1 MANST
6 LRTRIV
12 LRNDSTANWLAN
24 DSQVLL
30 KGEVGIE
37 FLESGAPKIK
47 IGDGVKTWS
56 ELPYFGGD
64 AELRG
69 AKVFQATAEGDTTDE
84 VAIMNAVGATA
95 LQTGDLAIVKR
106 AIAGDKFQYT
116 GYAYNGS
123 EWAAMDGNY
132 NAENVYFAKDL
143 ITTSAI
149 GNITLTNGQATIAA
163 EGKNLKQVF
172 ETIFVKEKNPGLTNP
187 SVKISLNAS
196 GAVEVGSSIP
206 IQYTATFNPGSYE
219 YGPET
224 GVTATEWAIKDSRNQ
239 EKTTASGSF
248 TTLTVEDNTN
258 YVVTATATYGAGAIP
273 VTNIGNPCPS
283 QQIKASSASK
293 TSSAITGFRNS
304 FYGTLTEMPE
314 ALSSADIRGL
324 SGKANAKWANGKT
337 FTISIPAGAKAV
349 IFAYPATL
357 RDVTSVK
364 DINGLSAE
372 VKSAFV
378 KSTLSIEGA
387 NAYAG
392 ADYKVYVSEFAE
404 AVQKANTYNVTI

>member
-1 MANST
+1 MANTT

-37 FLESGAPKIK
+37 FLESGSPKIK
-47 IGDGVKTWS
+47 IGDGIKAWS

-64 AELRG
+64 SELRS
-69 AKVFQATAEGDTTDE
+69 AKVFQVTPEGDTTDE
-84 VAIMNAVGATA
+84 VAITNAVGATA

-172 ETIFVKEKNPGLTNP
+172 ETIFVKEKNPTVTQP
-187 SVKISLNAS
+187 SVSVSLS
-196 GAVEVGSSIP
+196 GAGAKEVGTKVTPS
-206 IQYTATFNPGSYE
+206 YNATFNKGSYE
-219 YGPET
+219 YGPDT
-224 GVTATEWAIKDSRNQ
+224 GLAATWAVKDSRN
-239 EKTTASGSF
+239 EEGTAASGSF
-248 TTLTVEDNTN
+248 SELEVGDNTN
-258 YVVTATATYGAGAIP
+258 YTVTATATYGAGATP
-273 VTNIGNPCPS
+273 LTNIGNPYAAGA
-283 QQIKASSASK
+283 IVAGSK
-293 TSSAITGFRNS
+293 NGTSSAITGYRNS

-314 ALSSADIRGL
+314 ALSSATIRGL
-324 SGKANAKWANGKT
+324 SGKANSKWTNGKT
-337 FTISIPAGAKAV
+337 FTISIPVGAKAV

-364 DINGLSAE
+364 DVNGLSAE

-378 KSTLSIEGA
+378 KSTLSVEGA

>member
-1 MANST
+1 MANTT

-37 FLESGAPKIK
+37 FLESGSPKIK
-47 IGDGVKTWS
+47 IGDGIKAWS

-64 AELRG
+64 SELRS
-69 AKVFQATAEGDTTDE
+69 AKVFQVTAEGDTTDDA
-84 VAIMNAVGATA
+84 AITNAVGATA
-95 LQTGDLAIVKR
+95 LQAGDLAIVKR

-172 ETIFVKEKNPGLTNP
+172 ETIFVKEKNPTVTQP
-187 SVKISLNAS
+187 SVSVSLS
-196 GAVEVGSSIP
+196 GAGAKEVGTKVTPS
-206 IQYTATFNPGSYE
+206 YNATFNKGSYE
-219 YGPET
+219 YGPDT
-224 GVTATEWAIKDSRNQ
+224 GLAATWAVKDSRN
-239 EKTTASGSF
+239 EEGTAAAGSF
-248 TTLTVEDNTN
+248 SELEVGDNTN
-258 YVVTATATYGAGAIP
+258 YTVTATATYGAGATP
-273 VTNIGNPCPS
+273 LTNIGNPYAAGA
-283 QQIKASSASK
+283 IVAGSK
-293 TSSAITGFRNS
+293 NGTSSAITGYRNS

-314 ALSSADIRGL
+314 ALSSATIRGL
-324 SGKANAKWANGKT
+324 SGKANSKWTNGKT
-337 FTISIPAGAKAV
+337 FTISIPVGAKAV

-364 DINGLSAE
+364 DVNGLSAE

-378 KSTLSIEGA
+378 KSTLSVEGA

>member
-1 MANST
+1 MANTT

-37 FLESGAPKIK
+37 FLESGSPKIK
-47 IGDGVKTWS
+47 IGDGIKAWS

-64 AELRG
+64 SELRS
-69 AKVFQATAEGDTTDE
+69 AKVFQVTAEGDTTDDA
-84 VAIMNAVGATA
+84 AITNAVGATA

-143 ITTSAI
+143 ITTSAV

-172 ETIFVKEKNPGLTNP
+172 ETIFVKEKNPTVTQP
-187 SVKISLNAS
+187 SVSVSLS
-196 GAVEVGSSIP
+196 GAGAKEVGTKVTPS
-206 IQYTATFNPGSYE
+206 YNATFNKGSYE
-219 YGPET
+219 YGPDT
-224 GVTATEWAIKDSRNQ
+224 GLTATWAVKDSRN
-239 EKTTASGSF
+239 EEGTAAAGSF
-248 TTLTVEDNTN
+248 SELEVGDNTN
-258 YVVTATATYGAGAIP
+258 YAVTATATYGAGAAP
-273 VTNIGNPCPS
+273 LTNIGNPYAAGA
-283 QQIKASSASK
+283 IVAGSK
-293 TSSAITGFRNS
+293 KGTSSAITGYRNS

-314 ALSSADIRGL
+314 ALSSATIRGL
-324 SGKANAKWANGKT
+324 SGKANSKWTNGKT
-337 FTISIPAGAKAV
+337 FTISIPVGAKAV

-364 DINGLSAE
+364 DVNGLSAE

-378 KSTLSIEGA
+378 KSTLSVEGA

>member
-1 MANST
+1 MANTT

-37 FLESGAPKIK
+37 FLESGSPKIK
-47 IGDGVKTWS
+47 IGDGIKAWS

-64 AELRG
+64 SELRS
-69 AKVFQATAEGDTTDE
+69 AKVFQVTAEGDTTDDA
-84 VAIMNAVGATA
+84 AITNAVGATA

-143 ITTSAI
+143 ITTSAV

-172 ETIFVKEKNPGLTNP
+172 ETIFVKEKNPTVTQP
-187 SVKISLNAS
+187 SVSVSLS
-196 GAVEVGSSIP
+196 GAGAKEVGTKVTPS
-206 IQYTATFNPGSYE
+206 YNATFNKGSYE
-219 YGPET
+219 YGPDT
-224 GVTATEWAIKDSRNQ
+224 GLAATWAVKDSRN
-239 EKTTASGSF
+239 EEGTAAAGSF
-248 TTLTVEDNTN
+248 SELEVGDNTN
-258 YVVTATATYGAGAIP
+258 YTVTATATYSAGATP
-273 VTNIGNPCPS
+273 LTNIGNPYAAGA
-283 QQIKASSASK
+283 IVAGSK
-293 TSSAITGFRNS
+293 NGTSSAITGYRNS

-314 ALSSADIRGL
+314 ALSSSTIRGL
-324 SGKANAKWANGKT
+324 SGKANAKWTNGKT
-337 FTISIPAGAKAV
+337 FTISIPVGAKAV

-364 DINGLSAE
+364 DVNGLSAE

-378 KSTLSIEGA
+378 KSTLSVEGA

>member
-1 MANST
+1 MANTT

-37 FLESGAPKIK
+37 FLESGSPKIK
-47 IGDGVKTWS
+47 IGDGIKAWS

-64 AELRG
+64 SELRS
-69 AKVFQATAEGDTTDE
+69 AKVFQVTAEGDTTDDA
-84 VAIMNAVGATA
+84 AITNAVGATA

-172 ETIFVKEKNPGLTNP
+172 ETIFVKEKNPTVTQP
-187 SVKISLNAS
+187 SVSVSLS
-196 GAVEVGSSIP
+196 GAGAKEVGTKVTPS
-206 IQYTATFNPGSYE
+206 YNATFNKGSYE
-219 YGPET
+219 YGPDT
-224 GVTATEWAIKDSRNQ
+224 GLTATWAVKDSRN
-239 EKTTASGSF
+239 EEGTAAAGSF
-248 TTLTVEDNTN
+248 SELEVGDNTN
-258 YVVTATATYGAGAIP
+258 YTVTATATYGAGATP
-273 VTNIGNPCPS
+273 LTNIGNPYAAGA
-283 QQIKASSASK
+283 IVAGSK
-293 TSSAITGFRNS
+293 NGTSSAITGYRNS

-314 ALSSADIRGL
+314 ALSSSTIRGL
-324 SGKANAKWANGKT
+324 SGKANAKWTNGKT
-337 FTISIPAGAKAV
+337 FTISIPVGAKAV

-364 DINGLSAE
+364 DVNGLSAE
-372 VKSAFV
+372 VKSAFI
-378 KSTLSIEGA
+378 KSTLSVEGA

>member
-1 MANST
+1 MANTT

-37 FLESGAPKIK
+37 FLESGSPKIK
-47 IGDGVKTWS
+47 IGDGIKAWS

-64 AELRG
+64 SELRS
-69 AKVFQATAEGDTTDE
+69 AKVFQVTPEGDTTDE
-84 VAIMNAVGATA
+84 VAITNAVGATA

-172 ETIFVKEKNPGLTNP
+172 ETIFVKEKNPTVTQP
-187 SVKISLNAS
+187 SVSVSLS
-196 GAVEVGSSIP
+196 GAGAKEVGTKVTPS
-206 IQYTATFNPGSYE
+206 YNATFNKGSYE
-219 YGPET
+219 YGPDT
-224 GVTATEWAIKDSRNQ
+224 GLAATWAVKDSRN
-239 EKTTASGSF
+239 EEGTAAAGSF
-248 TTLTVEDNTN
+248 SELEVGDNTN
-258 YVVTATATYGAGAIP
+258 YTVTATATYGAGATP
-273 VTNIGNPCPS
+273 LTNIGNPYAAGA
-283 QQIKASSASK
+283 IVAGSK
-293 TSSAITGFRNS
+293 NGTSSAITGYRNS

-314 ALSSADIRGL
+314 ALSSATIRGL

-337 FTISIPAGAKAV
+337 FTISIPVGAKAV

-364 DINGLSAE
+364 DVNGLSAE

-378 KSTLSIEGA
+378 KSTLSVEGA

>member
-1 MANST
+1 MANTT

-37 FLESGAPKIK
+37 FLESGSPKIK
-47 IGDGVKTWS
+47 IGDGIKAWS

-64 AELRG
+64 SELRS
-69 AKVFQATAEGDTTDE
+69 AKVFQVTAEGDTTDDA
-84 VAIMNAVGATA
+84 AITNAVGATA

-172 ETIFVKEKNPGLTNP
+172 ETIFVKEKNPTVTQP
-187 SVKISLNAS
+187 SVSVSLS
-196 GAVEVGSSIP
+196 GAGAKEVGTKVTPS
-206 IQYTATFNPGSYE
+206 YNATFNKGSYE
-219 YGPET
+219 YGPDT
-224 GVTATEWAIKDSRNQ
+224 GLTATWAVKDTRN
-239 EKTTASGSF
+239 EEGTAAAGSF
-248 TTLTVEDNTN
+248 SELEVGDNTN
-258 YVVTATATYGAGAIP
+258 YTVTATATYGAGATP
-273 VTNIGNPCPS
+273 LTNIGNPYAAGA
-283 QQIKASSASK
+283 IVAGSK
-293 TSSAITGFRNS
+293 NGTSSAITGYRNS

-314 ALSSADIRGL
+314 ALSSSTIRGL
-324 SGKANAKWANGKT
+324 SGKANSKWTNGKT
-337 FTISIPAGAKAV
+337 FTISIPVGAKAV

-364 DINGLSAE
+364 DVNGLSAE

-378 KSTLSIEGA
+378 KSTLSVEGA

>member
-1 MANST
+1 MANTT

-37 FLESGAPKIK
+37 FLESGSPKIK
-47 IGDGVKTWS
+47 IGDGIKAWS

-64 AELRG
+64 SELRS
-69 AKVFQATAEGDTTDE
+69 AKVFQVTPEGDTTDE
-84 VAIMNAVGATA
+84 VAITNAVGATA

-132 NAENVYFAKDL
+132 NAENVYFTKDL

-172 ETIFVKEKNPGLTNP
+172 ETIFVKEKNPTVTQP
-187 SVKISLNAS
+187 SVSVSLS
-196 GAVEVGSSIP
+196 GAGAKEVGTKVTPS
-206 IQYTATFNPGSYE
+206 YNATFNKGSYE
-219 YGPET
+219 YGPDT
-224 GVTATEWAIKDSRNQ
+224 GLAATWAVKDSRN
-239 EKTTASGSF
+239 EEGTAAAGSF
-248 TTLTVEDNTN
+248 SELEVGDNTN
-258 YVVTATATYGAGAIP
+258 YTVTATATYGAGATP
-273 VTNIGNPCPS
+273 LTNIGNPYAAGA
-283 QQIKASSASK
+283 IVAGSK
-293 TSSAITGFRNS
+293 NGTSSAITGYRNS

-314 ALSSADIRGL
+314 ALSSATIRGL

-337 FTISIPAGAKAV
+337 FTISIPVGAKAV

-364 DINGLSAE
+364 DVNGLSAE

-378 KSTLSIEGA
+378 KSTLSVEGA

>member
-1 MANST
+1 MANTT

-37 FLESGAPKIK
+37 FLESGSPKIK
-47 IGDGVKTWS
+47 IGDGIKAWS

-64 AELRG
+64 SELRS
-69 AKVFQATAEGDTTDE
+69 AKVFQVTAEGDTTDDA
-84 VAIMNAVGATA
+84 AITNAVGATA
-95 LQTGDLAIVKR
+95 LQTGDLAIVER

-172 ETIFVKEKNPGLTNP
+172 ETIFVKEKNPTVTQP
-187 SVKISLNAS
+187 SVSVSLS
-196 GAVEVGSSIP
+196 GAGAKEVGTKVTPS
-206 IQYTATFNPGSYE
+206 YNATFNKGSYE
-219 YGPET
+219 YGPDT
-224 GVTATEWAIKDSRNQ
+224 GLTATWAVKDSRN
-239 EKTTASGSF
+239 EEGTAAAGSF
-248 TTLTVEDNTN
+248 SELEVGDNTN
-258 YVVTATATYGAGAIP
+258 YTVTATATYGTGATPLTNIGKPYAAGAI
-273 VTNIGNPCPS
+273 VAG
-283 QQIKASSASK
+283 SK
-293 TSSAITGFRNS
+293 NGTSSAITGYRNS

-314 ALSSADIRGL
+314 ALSSATIRGL
-324 SGKANAKWANGKT
+324 SGKANSKWTNGKT
-337 FTISIPAGAKAV
+337 FTISIPVGAKAV

-364 DINGLSAE
+364 DVNGLSAE

-378 KSTLSIEGA
+378 KSTLSVEGA

>member
-1 MANST
+1 MANTT

-37 FLESGAPKIK
+37 FLESGSPKIK
-47 IGDGVKTWS
+47 IGDGIKAWS

-64 AELRG
+64 SELRS
-69 AKVFQATAEGDTTDE
+69 AKVFQVTAEGDTTDD
-84 VAIMNAVGATA
+84 VAITNAVGATA

-172 ETIFVKEKNPGLTNP
+172 ETIFVKEKNPTVTQP
-187 SVKISLNAS
+187 SVSVSLS
-196 GAVEVGSSIP
+196 GAGAKEVGTKVTPS
-206 IQYTATFNPGSYE
+206 YNATFNKGSYE
-219 YGPET
+219 YGPDT
-224 GVTATEWAIKDSRNQ
+224 GLTATWAVKDSRN
-239 EKTTASGSF
+239 EEGTAATGSF
-248 TTLTVEDNTN
+248 SELEVGDNTN
-258 YVVTATATYGAGAIP
+258 YTVTATATYGAGATP
-273 VTNIGNPCPS
+273 LTNIGNPYAAGA
-283 QQIKASSASK
+283 IVAGSK
-293 TSSAITGFRNS
+293 NGTSSAITGYRNS

-314 ALSSADIRGL
+314 ALSSSTIRGL
-324 SGKANAKWANGKT
+324 SGKANAKWTNGKT
-337 FTISIPAGAKAV
+337 FTISIPVGAKAV

-364 DINGLSAE
+364 DVNGLSAE

-378 KSTLSIEGA
+378 KSTLSVEGA

>member
-1 MANST
+1 MANTT

-37 FLESGAPKIK
+37 FLESGSPKIK
-47 IGDGVKTWS
+47 IGDGIKAWS

-64 AELRG
+64 SELRS
-69 AKVFQATAEGDTTDE
+69 AKVFQVTPEGETTDDA
-84 VAIMNAVGATA
+84 AITNAVGATA
-95 LQTGDLAIVKR
+95 LQAGDLAIVKR

-172 ETIFVKEKNPGLTNP
+172 ETIFVKEKNPTVVQP
-187 SVKISLNAS
+187 SVSVSLN
-196 GAVEVGSSIP
+196 GAGAKEVGTKVTPS
-206 IQYTATFNPGSYE
+206 YNATFNKGSYE
-219 YGPET
+219 YGPDT
-224 GVTATEWAIKDSRNQ
+224 GLAATWAVKDSRN
-239 EKTTASGSF
+239 EEGTAAAGSF
-248 TTLTVEDNTN
+248 SELEVGDNTN
-258 YVVTATATYGAGAIP
+258 YTVTATATYGAGATP
-273 VTNIGNPCPS
+273 LTNIGNPYAAGA
-283 QQIKASSASK
+283 IVAGSK
-293 TSSAITGFRNS
+293 NGTSSAITGYRNS

-314 ALSSADIRGL
+314 ALSSATIRGL

-337 FTISIPAGAKAV
+337 FTISIPVGAKAV

-364 DINGLSAE
+364 DVNGLSAE

-378 KSTLSIEGA
+378 KSTLSVEGA

>member
-1 MANST
+1 MANTT

-37 FLESGAPKIK
+37 FLESGSPKIK
-47 IGDGVKTWS
+47 IGDGIKAWS

-64 AELRG
+64 SELRS
-69 AKVFQATAEGDTTDE
+69 AKVFQVTAEGDTTDDA
-84 VAIMNAVGATA
+84 AITNVVGATA

-172 ETIFVKEKNPGLTNP
+172 ETIFVKEKNPTVTQP
-187 SVKISLNAS
+187 SVSVSLS
-196 GAVEVGSSIP
+196 GAGAKEVGTKVTPS
-206 IQYTATFNPGSYE
+206 YNATFNKGSYE
-219 YGPET
+219 YGPDT
-224 GVTATEWAIKDSRNQ
+224 GLAATWAVKDSRN
-239 EKTTASGSF
+239 EEGTAAAGSF
-248 TTLTVEDNTN
+248 SELEVGDNTN
-258 YVVTATATYGAGAIP
+258 YTVTATATYGAGATP
-273 VTNIGNPCPS
+273 LTNIGNPYAAGA
-283 QQIKASSASK
+283 IVAGSK
-293 TSSAITGFRNS
+293 NGTSSAITGYRNS

-314 ALSSADIRGL
+314 ALSSATIRGL
-324 SGKANAKWANGKT
+324 SGKANAKWTNGKT
-337 FTISIPAGAKAV
+337 FTISIPVGAKAV

-364 DINGLSAE
+364 DVNGLSAE

-378 KSTLSIEGA
+378 KSTLSVEGA

>member
-1 MANST
+1 MANTT

-37 FLESGAPKIK
+37 FLESGSPKIK
-47 IGDGVKTWS
+47 IGDGIKAWS

-64 AELRG
+64 SELRS
-69 AKVFQATAEGDTTDE
+69 AKVFQVTAEGDTTDNA
-84 VAIMNAVGATA
+84 AITNAVGATA

-172 ETIFVKEKNPGLTNP
+172 ETIFVKEKNPTVTQP
-187 SVKISLNAS
+187 SVSVSLS
-196 GAVEVGSSIP
+196 GAGAKEVGTKVTPS
-206 IQYTATFNPGSYE
+206 YNATFNKGSYE
-219 YGPET
+219 YGPDT
-224 GVTATEWAIKDSRNQ
+224 GLAATWAVKDSRN
-239 EKTTASGSF
+239 EEGTAAAGSF
-248 TTLTVEDNTN
+248 SELEVGDNTN
-258 YVVTATATYGAGAIP
+258 YTVTATATYGAGATP
-273 VTNIGNPCPS
+273 LTNIGNPYAAGA
-283 QQIKASSASK
+283 IVAGSK
-293 TSSAITGFRNS
+293 NGTSSAITGYRNS

-314 ALSSADIRGL
+314 ALSSATIRGL
-324 SGKANAKWANGKT
+324 SGKANAKWTNGKT
-337 FTISIPAGAKAV
+337 FTISIPVGAKAV

-364 DINGLSAE
+364 DVNGLSAE

-378 KSTLSIEGA
+378 KSTLSVEGA

>member
-1 MANST
+1 MANTT

-37 FLESGAPKIK
+37 FLESGSPKIK
-47 IGDGVKTWS
+47 IGDGIKAWS

-64 AELRG
+64 SELRS
-69 AKVFQATAEGDTTDE
+69 AKVFQVTAEGDTTDDA
-84 VAIMNAVGATA
+84 AITNAVGATA

-172 ETIFVKEKNPGLTNP
+172 ETIFVKEKNPTVTQP
-187 SVKISLNAS
+187 SVSVSLS
-196 GAVEVGSSIP
+196 GAGAKEVGTKVTPS
-206 IQYTATFNPGSYE
+206 YNATFNKGSYE
-219 YGPET
+219 YGPDT
-224 GVTATEWAIKDSRNQ
+224 GLAATWAVKDSRN
-239 EKTTASGSF
+239 EEGTAAAGSF
-248 TTLTVEDNTN
+248 SELEVGDNTN
-258 YVVTATATYGAGAIP
+258 YTVTATATYGAGATP
-273 VTNIGNPCPS
+273 LTNIGNPYAAGA
-283 QQIKASSASK
+283 IVAGSK
-293 TSSAITGFRNS
+293 NGTSSAITGYRNS

-314 ALSSADIRGL
+314 ALSSATIRGL
-324 SGKANAKWANGKT
+324 SGKANAKWTNGKT
-337 FTISIPAGAKAV
+337 FTISIPVGAKAV

-364 DINGLSAE
+364 DVNGLSAE

-378 KSTLSIEGA
+378 KSTLSVEGA